1 MCMDTDVTCVFDR
14 MSLDLEVTFV
24 VEFFFTCVC
33 LPVCLF
39 VCVYVYLCLF
49 TCVFVYMCVCLP
61 VCLTMCLLR
70 CPLL

>member
-39 VCVYVYLCLF
+39 VCMFICVCLPACLF
-49 TCVFVYMCVCLP
+49 TCVFVYLCV
-61 VCLTMCLLR
+61 
-70 CPLL
+70 